1 MACVFRV
8 DDSRHIGGDI
18 GKIWAFKAAI
28 QPPFSCPSISAWSI
42 RALINPQENF
52 AESMNHGGRKQAK
65 ANSQIDLAIKKVKA
79 LLGE

>member
-1 MACVFRV
+1 MG
-8 DDSRHIGGDI
+8 IQGGDSA
-18 GKIWAFKAAI
+18 AFFLLFYKRMGT
-28 QPPFSCPSISAWSI
+28 

-65 ANSQIDLAIKKVKA
+65 SNSQIDLASKKVKA

>member
-1 MACVFRV
+1 M
-8 DDSRHIGGDI
+8 GT
-18 GKIWAFKAAI
+18 
-28 QPPFSCPSISAWSI
+28 

-65 ANSQIDLAIKKVKA
+65 ANSQIDSAIEKVKA

>member
-1 MACVFRV
+1 MARC
-8 DDSRHIGGDI
+8 RHVYHL
-18 GKIWAFKAAI
+18 ALERLFAALFSFL
-28 QPPFSCPSISAWSI
+28 PFYKRMGT

-65 ANSQIDLAIKKVKA
+65 ANSQIDLAIEKVKA

>member
-1 MACVFRV
+1 MRSF
-8 DDSRHIGGDI
+8 GGDSA
-18 GKIWAFKAAI
+18 AFFL
-28 QPPFSCPSISAWSI
+28 PFYKRMGT

-65 ANSQIDLAIKKVKA
+65 ANSQIDLAIEKVKA